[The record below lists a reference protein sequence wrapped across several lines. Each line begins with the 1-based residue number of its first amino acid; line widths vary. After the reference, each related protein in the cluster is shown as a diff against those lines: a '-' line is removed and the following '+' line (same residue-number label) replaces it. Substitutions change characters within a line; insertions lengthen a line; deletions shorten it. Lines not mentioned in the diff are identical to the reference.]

1 MMREPTLL
9 FEPIVEVR
17 DVLES
22 YLVDDVVLSDWR
34 RTLDTAAARFLE
46 LGQSWSDTDVLE
58 LGRMTRQLA
67 GDGLTSDAALARVA
81 ATMVVRLLEDA
92 RVPGVPRPEDDDW
105 SF

>member
-1 MMREPTLL
+1 MREPVKL

-22 YLVDDVVLSDWR
+22 YLVDDVVVADWR
-34 RTLDTAAARFLE
+34 ESLSSASTRFLE
-46 LGQSWSDTDVLE
+46 LGKAWSDTDVLE
-58 LGRMTRQLA
+58 LGRMTRKLA
-67 GDGLTSDAALARVA
+67 GDGLATNLTLAQMAGEMAA
-81 ATMVVRLLEDA
+81 RLLDEV